1 MGGAE
6 DSPLQPWQIPHNLP
20 KYVDQRRT
28 LRPTIQRLLLCKS
41 NPYVYS
47 AGCTIKL
54 WNLYGIG
61 TFFNQLSTI
70 LLLLLFIYI
79 LYIYLRGGFFIFI
92 FSKKPLNL
100 VPSYILKAFTGF
112 LSGKYKNILEYQR
125 DLGKNLMPTLLDAW
139 KVWPAVNFVSMYLLP
154 EMLWVPAGNVV
165 GYFYNTLLML
175 KLSKQ
180 ALAKEDAAHSEK
192 GKGKGKGKGNGGENS
207 KALEHS
213 SSSSAAGI
221 GSVAKPNV
229 PEGKSG
235 SGSGS
240 GIAGGA
246 KE

>member
-79 LYIYLRGGFFIFI
+79 LYIYLRGGFFNI

>member
-1 MGGAE
+1 M
-6 DSPLQPWQIPHNLP
+6 
-20 KYVDQRRT
+20 
-28 LRPTIQRLLLCKS
+28 
-41 NPYVYS
+41 
-47 AGCTIKL
+47 
-54 WNLYGIG
+54 
-61 TFFNQLSTI
+61 
-70 LLLLLFIYI
+70 
-79 LYIYLRGGFFIFI
+79 
-92 FSKKPLNL
+92 
-100 VPSYILKAFTGF
+100 PSYILKAFTGF
-112 LSGKYKNILEYQR
+112 LSGKYKNILEYQL

-192 GKGKGKGKGNGGENS
+192 GKGKGKGNGGENS

-221 GSVAKPNV
+221 GSVAKPNAS
-229 PEGKSG
+229 EGKSE

-240 GIAGGA
+240 GIAVGA